1 MNLNK
6 YDAQG
11 FPYTAE
17 EAAERAAAIFM
28 PHYLVKGYRRLTYTE
43 VRSPIFGMPVPEAR
57 VLPHDIGRNAAKRAA
72 RQARG
77 VRK

>member
-6 YDAQG
+6 YDSQG

-28 PHYLVKGYRRLTYTE
+28 PVYLVKGYKRETVTD
-43 VRSPIFGMPVPEAR
+43 VNFAASGKPIPEPMVMPYNV
-57 VLPHDIGRNAAKRAA
+57 GRNAAKRAA
-72 RQARG
+72 RQIRG

>member
-6 YDAQG
+6 YDSQG
-11 FPYTAE
+11 YPYTAE

-28 PHYLVKGYRRLTYTE
+28 PHYLVKGYSALPTE
-43 VRSPIFGMPVPEAR
+43 R
-57 VLPHDIGRNAAKRAA
+57 VVQEVCKPYNVGRNAAKRAVRQIRVA
-72 RQARG
+72 RQIRG

>member
-6 YDAQG
+6 YDSQG

-28 PHYLVKGYRRLTYTE
+28 PHYLVKGYTGQEGVIRKVAKPYN
-43 VRSPIFGMPVPEAR
+43 A
-57 VLPHDIGRNAAKRAA
+57 GRNAEKRAA
-72 RQARG
+72 KAARTTL
-77 VRK
+77 RSKLK